1 MKKHESG
8 GLFIATDLE
17 DTQPRADAWE
27 ISATGPMFGAK
38 MRWPEGEAR
47 GREEGLLREVGL
59 TPEHF
64 AKWKRVAPG
73 TRRLVRIPVPKI
85 GVRVSDNTV
94 NLDFTLPAGS
104 YATILVREILKRDA
118 QPPKTG

>member
-1 MKKHESG
+1 MKKHDSG
-8 GLFIATDLE
+8 GLFTAIELPE
-17 DTQPRADAWE
+17 TQARADAWE
-27 ISATGPMFGAK
+27 ISPTGPMFGAK

-47 GREEGLLREVGL
+47 LREEALLEEAGL
-59 TPEHF
+59 TLDQLG
-64 AKWKRVAPG
+64 KWKRIAPG
-73 TRRLVRIPVPKI
+73 TRRFVRIPVPKI
-85 GVRVSDNTV
+85 GIRVSDNTA